1 MRTHT
6 KYNIYTRTHSHI
18 HTRTHACMHAQV
30 EHRHFEAKDWVEA
43 ALPFLPTLKEG
54 DVKPV
59 LEKMAQ
65 KVCVCVC
72 QCQ

>member
-1 MRTHT
+1 
-6 KYNIYTRTHSHI
+6 
-18 HTRTHACMHAQV
+18 MHAQV